1 MVPFAEVPRCAA
13 KAWTSGLATGL
24 YDLVATCASTARA
37 VRKDVCG
44 HVAAPRF
51 GLDQSRSAHD
61 AVAHDGVVLRR
72 FALEPRLLTAA
83 GVSYSR
89 TGPFTLS
96 ASGNLLNIVDGGN
109 NNVVRYTVSCGNQIA
124 IIKRGSGTDRGGDT
138 LHFNPDSLP
147 RPIAIGAGGSPDIA
161 FASTKQAVDLT
172 TIDGM
177 NANNFTPG
185 EAIHDDLGDERS
197 ADLVDRRC
205 HRDRKPLD
213 RIRVS
218 RRRWCRGERRLA
230 NANTGDM
237 PACTDGSRRG
247 AGRRP
252 TR

>member
-1 MVPFAEVPRCAA
+1 M
-13 KAWTSGLATGL
+13 
-24 YDLVATCASTARA
+24 
-37 VRKDVCG
+37 
-44 HVAAPRF
+44 
-51 GLDQSRSAHD
+51 DQSRSAHD

-177 NANNFTPG
+177 NANNFTPARRSTTTWVTSDRQISSTG
-185 EAIHDDLGDERS
+185 AVTAIGNLLIESGFQD
-197 ADLVDRRC
+197 ADGVAG
-205 HRDRKPLD
+205 
-213 RIRVS
+213 S
-218 RRRWCRGERRLA
+218 GRLA

-247 AGRRP
+247 DGRRP